1 MVRSISFCSNS
12 WGSRGSVVLSQLWC
26 PKEQVVAQELHNQC
40 GVLVVFVLDTI
51 QISDGFIE
59 SGTGHSTSLL
69 RVLKDFVVED
79 WMVKGKAQLQRVCV
93 AQRLLGQSGS
103 LLVGAESFVRNRCLL
118 ISSWKLC
125 NIAHEISFHLFKENF
140 RFVSLRVDKEG
151 FVDEVK
157 DVLANACKFCLNLLF
172 VVLNFLDVLGVALD
186 VLLLLNGGEDSP
198 GRAPSTHNILK
209 GDSQNVSLLKRQLLG
224 ARLGKLSWVA
234 AHFYLH
240 RKIRKT
246 VQKRQIRNGKEAKN
260 LLTLG
265 SKIFLVKVLIII

>member
-40 GVLVVFVLDTI
+40 GVLVVFVLDAI
-51 QISDGFIE
+51 QVSDSFIE

-79 WMVKGKAQLQRVCV
+79 WMVEGKAQLQWVCV

-103 LLVGAESFVRNRCLL
+103 LLVGAKSFLRNRCLL
-118 ISSWKLC
+118 ISSWKLS

-140 RFVSLRVDKEG
+140 RFISLRVDKEG
-151 FVDEVK
+151 FVDEVE

-172 VVLNFLDVLGVALD
+172 VVLNFLDVLGVTFD
-186 VLLLLNGGEDSP
+186 VLLLLDGAENAP
-198 GRAPSTHNILK
+198 GRAPSSNNILE
-209 GDSQNVSLLKRQLLG
+209 GNSQNVSLLQWQLLV
-224 ARLGKLSWVA
+224 AWLGKLSWVA
-234 AHFYLH
+234 THF
-240 RKIRKT
+240 
-246 VQKRQIRNGKEAKN
+246 
-260 LLTLG
+260 
-265 SKIFLVKVLIII
+265 